1 MTKDINS
8 SPFDEGTKI
17 KLDIFR
23 RCFREWYPVFVHD
36 LYTTHLF
43 VFDMFAGS
51 GMDTGGA
58 HGSPL
63 ILLEEA
69 KGAQCQYCKA
79 LKSSRKKVSFIF
91 NEILK
96 SKYESLTNNVD
107 SFQNKCMEA
116 HSCSDC
122 PIKEGIHTCNED
134 FQNLF
139 ADKKIDKIFK
149 NKVYGKFV
157 LLDQYGIKQVTEE
170 VFSKLVDSPKTDFI
184 YLIIHNYKI
193 QRITFN

>member
-23 RCFREWYPVFVHD
+23 KCFREWYPVFVHD
-36 LYTTHLF
+36 IFTTHLF

-69 KGAQCQYCKA
+69 KGAQCKHCKA
-79 LKSSRKKVSFIF
+79 LRLSRNGKKVFFIF
-91 NEILK
+91 
-96 SKYESLTNNVD
+96 T
-107 SFQNKCMEA
+107 
-116 HSCSDC
+116 
-122 PIKEGIHTCNED
+122 
-134 FQNLF
+134 
-139 ADKKIDKIFK
+139 
-149 NKVYGKFV
+149 
-157 LLDQYGIKQVTEE
+157 
-170 VFSKLVDSPKTDFI
+170 FI
-184 YLIIHNYKI
+184 C
-193 QRITFN
+193 

>member
-58 HGSPL
+58 QKQKVLNAS
-63 ILLEEA
+63 IA
-69 KGAQCQYCKA
+69 K
-79 LKSSRKKVSFIF
+79 R
-91 NEILK
+91 
-96 SKYESLTNNVD
+96 
-107 SFQNKCMEA
+107 
-116 HSCSDC
+116 
-122 PIKEGIHTCNED
+122 
-134 FQNLF
+134 
-139 ADKKIDKIFK
+139 
-149 NKVYGKFV
+149 
-157 LLDQYGIKQVTEE
+157 
-170 VFSKLVDSPKTDFI
+170 
-184 YLIIHNYKI
+184 
-193 QRITFN
+193 